1 MRYGLLLLLILFPL
15 TTLAETRMYVT
26 DDLKV
31 PARTGGSTKNK
42 ILRFLQSGT
51 PVTVLEQD
59 EASGY
64 SRIRMNDGFEGWVLT
79 NELMSNRGAKEQL
92 AHAQDRNSKL
102 TEQRNTL
109 REEVK
114 ALKQERTEQDNLLAQ
129 LNSEKTDLEQ
139 RYAKLSETAARPVEL
154 ANENEALRADQT
166 SKAEQISNLTAEV
179 ERLSSDVKKQWFM
192 VGGGVAIGSLLLGI
206 ILTRIPLRRRKDDW
220 GGY

>member
-1 MRYGLLLLLILFPL
+1 
-15 TTLAETRMYVT
+15 MYVT

-42 ILRFLQSGT
+42 ILRFLKSGT

-59 EASGY
+59 ASNGY
-64 SRIRMNDGFEGWVLT
+64 SRIRLSDGFEGWVLT
-79 NELMSNRGAKEQL
+79 NELMTNRGAKEQL
-92 AHAQDRNSKL
+92 ARALDRNSKL
-102 TEQRNTL
+102 TEQRNSL

-114 ALKQERTEQDNLLAQ
+114 ALKKEREEQDKLLAQ
-129 LNSEKTDLEQ
+129 LNGEKTDLEQ
-139 RYAKLSETAARPVEL
+139 RYAKLGETAARPVEL
-154 ANENEALRADQT
+154 ANENESLRVDQA
-166 SKAEQISNLTAEV
+166 SKAEQISTLTAEV
-179 ERLSSDVKKQWFM
+179 ERLSADVKKQWFL

>member
-1 MRYGLLLLLILFPL
+1 M
-15 TTLAETRMYVT
+15 T

-42 ILRFLQSGT
+42 ILRFLKSGT
-51 PVTVLEQD
+51 AVTVLEQD
-59 EASGY
+59 AASGY
-64 SRIRMNDGFEGWVLT
+64 SRIRMNDGFEGWVLS

-92 AHAQDRNSKL
+92 ARAQDRNSKL
-102 TEQRNTL
+102 TEQRNAL
-109 REEVK
+109 REELK

-129 LNSEKTDLEQ
+129 LNSEKTDIEQ

-154 ANENEALRADQT
+154 ANENEALRADQA
-166 SKAEQISNLTAEV
+166 SKAEKIATLSAEV
-179 ERLSSDVKKQWFM
+179 EHLSSDVKKQWFM